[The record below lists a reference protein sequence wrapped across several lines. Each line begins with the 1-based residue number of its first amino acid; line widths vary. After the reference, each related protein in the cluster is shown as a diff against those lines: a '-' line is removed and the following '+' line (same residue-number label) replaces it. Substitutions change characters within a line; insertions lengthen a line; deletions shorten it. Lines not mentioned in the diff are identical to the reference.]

1 MNDEDEKIK
10 RYEEMILNQAK
21 EMDKN
26 KTSIIDD
33 DDDDDDLDHMRNKG
47 SIKPEKSDSNDV
59 VQMEKSKNKKHKNE
73 GNLKWIEKRNIDF

>member
-1 MNDEDEKIK
+1 MANDEDEEIK

-21 EMDKN
+21 ETDKK

-33 DDDDDDLDHMRNKG
+33 NDDLDHMRSKMP
-47 SIKPEKSDSNDV
+47 IKQEKSDSNDV
-59 VQMEKSKNKKHKNE
+59 VQMKKSKNKKHKNE

>member
-1 MNDEDEKIK
+1 
-10 RYEEMILNQAK
+10 MILNQAK

-33 DDDDDDLDHMRNKG
+33 NDDLDHMRNKG
-47 SIKPEKSDSNDV
+47 SIKQEKSDSNDV

>member
-1 MNDEDEKIK
+1 MANDEDEEIK

-21 EMDKN
+21 ETDKK

-33 DDDDDDLDHMRNKG
+33 NDDLDHMRNKG
-47 SIKPEKSDSNDV
+47 SIKQEKSDSNDV

-73 GNLKWIEKRNIDF
+73 GNLK